1 MNRKLKPASRVI
13 ELPPYLFK
21 EIDDKKEELK
31 AQGKELLNFGIGDP
45 DLPTPDFVVQALNQS
60 SGKNENQK
68 YPAYNG
74 SKAFRKAIAEYM
86 QNRFNVTVCPDS
98 QTTSLIGSKEG
109 LAHFSWAFLEEGDI
123 ALVPDPGY
131 PVYATT
137 AKFSGAEVYEMPLLE
152 ENNFFPDLNKIPD
165 SVLKRAKV
173 IFINYPN
180 NPTGAIATKEQMKV
194 LIDWAVK
201 NQIIVVSDAA
211 YAEMVFDPKDRY
223 SLLSIEGAD
232 QVVLEF
238 HSFSKTF
245 NMTGW
250 RLGFAVGN
258 KNLIQGLVKI
268 KTNVDSGV
276 FDAVQLAGIEAL
288 KKLPEFV
295 DELITE
301 YKKRKDSL
309 IQVLKKVGMS
319 YFPPAGTFY
328 VLAKC
333 PKGYTSKEY
342 TIKLMD
348 ECGVVTTPGSGFGK
362 SGEGYVR
369 FALTQPVEIIE
380 KLFDKLSNLEK

>member
-31 AQGKELLNFGIGDP
+31 SQGKELLNFGIGDP
-45 DLPTPDFVVQALNQS
+45 DLPTPDFAVKALSES
-60 SGKNENQK
+60 SALNENQK

-74 SKAFRKAIAEYM
+74 SKAFRKAVAEYM
-86 QNRFNVTVCPDS
+86 LERFDVKVCPDS
-98 QTTSLIGSKEG
+98 EITSLIGSKEG
-109 LAHFSWAFLEEGDI
+109 LAHFSWAFLEAGDI

-137 AKFSGAEVYEMPLLE
+137 AKFSGADVYEMPLLE
-152 ENNFFPDLNKIPD
+152 ENNFFPDLEKIPTEI
-165 SVLKRAKV
+165 VAKAKA

-180 NPTGAIATKEQMKV
+180 NPSGAIATKEQMQK

-201 NQIIVVSDAA
+201 HQIIVVSDAA
-211 YAEMVFDPKDRY
+211 YAEMVFDKKDRY
-223 SLLSIEGAD
+223 SLLSIPGAEK
-232 QVVLEF
+232 VVLEF

-258 KNLIQGLVKI
+258 KDLIQGLVKI

-276 FDAVQLAGIEAL
+276 FDAVQIAGIKAL
-288 KKLPEFV
+288 KMLPPFV
-295 DELITE
+295 DELIAE
-301 YKKRKDSL
+301 YKKRRDCL

-319 YFPPAGTFY
+319 YFTPAGTFY
-328 VLAKC
+328 VLARC
-333 PKGYTSKEY
+333 PDGYTSKEY

-369 FALTQPVEIIE
+369 FALTQPVEVIE
-380 KLFDKLSNLEK
+380 KLFAKLSNLEK